1 MSLEGNYFFMNNWG
15 VFKIVFEKV
24 LMLIKFKFNL

>member
-15 VFKIVFEKV
+15 VFKKVFEKSFDV
-24 LMLIKFKFNL
+24 NKV